1 MPLPYKEP
9 SAALMNLAEN
19 IAQTGARVG
28 GTAEMAVGEGRADA
42 PVGTTIALID
52 QAQKVLNS
60 VHKRMHSAQADE
72 FQLLLECFKEHP
84 ESFWERN
91 RKPAYPW
98 DETTFMKA
106 VDDFDLVPQA
116 DPNTASHTQRLMKI
130 MGLKQ
135 LQQSNPGMYDPI
147 AVDIAA
153 MQAMGWSNPSQFMA
167 PMSAQGKMPPEMQ
180 AKIEEIKIKQMDAAS
195 RAKLNEAR
203 VAEITAK
210 IQNPEQPQPAAMKG
224 KSPDEM
230 MSIER
235 MKMADL
241 QVKQQDSEMDS
252 RNRTADRESRER
264 LALLKLIKEVAENPE
279 SVAAVNEM
287 ISPEM
292 MRKLEGEG

>member
-180 AKIEEIKIKQMDAAS
+180 AKIEEIKIKQMDATS
-195 RAKLNEAR
+195 RVKLNEAR
-203 VAEITAK
+203 VAEIAAK
-210 IQNPEQPQPAAMKG
+210 IQNPEQPKPAAMKG
-224 KSPDEM
+224 KSPEEM
-230 MSIER
+230 EQVER
-235 MKMADL
+235 MKMAEL
-241 QVKQQDSEMDS
+241 QTRQQDSEMDN
-252 RNRTADRESRER
+252 RNRAADRESRER

-279 SVAAVNEM
+279 AVTAINEM

>member
-1 MPLPYKEP
+1 MIE
-9 SAALMNLAEN
+9 
-19 IAQTGARVG
+19 
-28 GTAEMAVGEGRADA
+28 
-42 PVGTTIALID
+42 
-52 QAQKVLNS
+52 QATKIQNA
-60 VHKRMHSAQADE
+60 VHKRMHSAQAEE
-72 FQLLLECFKEHP
+72 FSLLVQCFRDHP

-106 VDDFDLVPQA
+106 VNDFSLVPQA

-135 LQQSNPGMYDPI
+135 LQQQNPGMYDPI